1 MEHKK
6 RNIETGESTQAAL
19 RREMAK
25 PRMARSARMAE
36 DNLGVTR
43 IPQHAS
49 VTMPATVARI
59 VPSRR
64 RQPEK
69 AQIAVKGADERH
81 RDLRIENVLIDEHGE
96 DVKLK
101 KGAHVDVTVT
111 GEAKRPTIM
120 TKMKTP

>member
-1 MEHKK
+1 MGHKK
-6 RNIETGESTQAAL
+6 RIIETGESTQAAV

-36 DNLGVTR
+36 DNLDVAR

-59 VPSRR
+59 VPARH

-69 AQIAVKGADERH
+69 AQIAVNGGDERH

-96 DVKLK
+96 DVKLR

-111 GEAKRPTIM
+111 GEAKRPAVT